1 MSFLQKYFGGKRTS
15 RTRVTFVTFVTFV
28 TRVKRQRGVS
38 ALTTLAPLLCGSFPY
53 YAEAE
58 RAYEVKNESKRK
70 FVPLAIHAP
79 FPEIRA
85 IRRVVR
91 GACPREMLYPRVS
104 TVRPQYAR
112 RSSCGRSR
120 GRPRPPPRGWDPG
133 AGRERAPRARV
144 EGRWRSSAVGE
155 TTRTSLARRDRL
167 FGADREARGRARLP
181 ARSPRRRW
189 TRS

>member
-1 MSFLQKYFGGKRTS
+1 MSFLQKYFGGKRTL

-58 RAYEVKNESKRK
+58 RAYEVKSESKRT
-70 FVPLAIHAP
+70 FVPLAIMCAVS
-79 FPEIRA
+79 RN
-85 IRRVVR
+85 RRDPTCRPLVLAR
-91 GACPREMLYPRVS
+91 CYYPRIF
-104 TVRPQYAR
+104 TIRLQYAR

-120 GRPRPPPRGWDPG
+120 GQPRPPPRGWDPC

-144 EGRWRSSAVGE
+144 EGRWRSSALGG
-155 TTRTSLARRDRL
+155 TTRTPLAPRDRV

>member
-1 MSFLQKYFGGKRTS
+1 MSFLQKYFGGKRTL

-58 RAYEVKNESKRK
+58 RGYEVKRESKRT
-70 FVPLAIHAP
+70 FVPLAIQAP
-79 FPEIRA
+79 FPEIVA
-85 IRRVVR
+85 IRRVVHAR
-91 GACPREMLYPRVS
+91 VLARCYPRVF
-104 TVRPQYAR
+104 TVRPQYPR

-133 AGRERAPRARV
+133 AGRKRAPRARV
-144 EGRWRSSAVGE
+144 EGRWRSSALGE
-155 TTRTSLARRDRL
+155 TTRVPLAPRDRL

>member
-58 RAYEVKNESKRK
+58 RAYEVKRDEKARENSCHS
-70 FVPLAIHAP
+70 PL
-79 FPEIRA
+79 
-85 IRRVVR
+85 RRRWTKSTRSDVSSVAR
-91 GACPREMLYPRVS
+91 VLASCYPPCY
-104 TVRPQYAR
+104 PQYAR

-144 EGRWRSSAVGE
+144 EGRWRSSALGE
-155 TTRTSLARRDRL
+155 TTRTSLAPRDRL